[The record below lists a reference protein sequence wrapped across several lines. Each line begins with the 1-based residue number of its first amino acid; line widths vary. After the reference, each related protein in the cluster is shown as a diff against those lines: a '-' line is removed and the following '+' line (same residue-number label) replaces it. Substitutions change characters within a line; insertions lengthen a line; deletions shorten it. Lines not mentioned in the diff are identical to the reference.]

1 VSETTLSAWE
11 SYYVIVGSSAAALTG
26 LQFVVIALIAQ
37 SERGGGHQEIA
48 AFGTPTIVYFC
59 ASLLV
64 SAALSAPWG
73 HLAGPAIVVA
83 LTGAL
88 GVLYSCISI
97 RRQRRQQG
105 YQPVFE
111 DWLWHAILSTIA
123 YAALM
128 VSGLALPSSPMV
140 SLFVI
145 AGAALLLL
153 FIGIHNAWDTVT
165 FLAVGMRT
173 TRTSAASTA
182 PNTALIPAPTPEPT
196 LTRDNVPN
204 PAPDVPPARTESPG
218 KAR

>member
-26 LQFVVIALIAQ
+26 LQFVVIALMPQ
-37 SERGGGHQEIA
+37 SERGGGHPEIA

-59 ASLLV
+59 AALLV

-73 HLAGPAIVVA
+73 HLAGPAIV
-83 LTGAL
+83 LSGTGVL
-88 GVLYSCISI
+88 GVLYSAIVI

-111 DWLWHAILSTIA
+111 DWLWHAILPTIA

-128 VSGLALPSSPMV
+128 VSGITLPSSPMV

-145 AGAALLLL
+145 AGATLLLL

-165 FLAVGMRT
+165 FIAVGIRT
-173 TRTSAASTA
+173 AQTSAASTA
-182 PNTALIPAPTPEPT
+182 PNATAASAPKPEST
-196 LTRDNVPN
+196 LTRDPVSN
-204 PAPDVPPARTESPG
+204 PAADVPPARTDSPG
-218 KAR
+218 KAP